1 MSTDEDDDDLPSNIP
16 PEVIAMMAVRDMLS
30 SYKNASPIVQMGI
43 VAAVGKVISTGILHG
58 KVRIQKNADF
68 MIARL
73 DGFWLRNQA
82 LNAQGGGAQNL
93 LSAFVGA
100 LSSRPP
106 MMQKLLADVLA
117 QALTSGVLE
126 GQIQLEADGED
137 VIARIPR
144 AWFRAHGGERLLDV
158 GT

>member
-1 MSTDEDDDDLPSNIP
+1 MALHLIMLFYLTHIVNVKSFNLGSFGMMRAIAPSKTCFQLKN
-16 PEVIAMMAVRDMLS
+16 S
-30 SYKNASPIVQMGI
+30 SELVCII
-43 VAAVGKVISTGILHG
+43 T
-58 KVRIQKNADF
+58 
-68 MIARL
+68 
-73 DGFWLRNQA
+73 
-82 LNAQGGGAQNL
+82 
-93 LSAFVGA
+93 
-100 LSSRPP
+100 PP